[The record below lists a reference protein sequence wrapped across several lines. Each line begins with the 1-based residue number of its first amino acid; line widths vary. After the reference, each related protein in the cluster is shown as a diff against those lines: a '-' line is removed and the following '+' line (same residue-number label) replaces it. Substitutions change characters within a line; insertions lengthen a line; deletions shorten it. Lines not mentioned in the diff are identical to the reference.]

1 MPFYKMKI
9 IFWGNGEF
17 ALVSLKKLASRYQI
31 LGVVASPDKRKGRG
45 LKIGIDPIKEF
56 SQRQRFSIYQ
66 PENFLSDFIDTLKKD
81 EPELFIVVNYGRKLT
96 KEILSIP
103 KIYSINL
110 HPSLLPRYRGPA
122 PINWVLINGEKKTGI
137 SVIKIGE
144 RIDAGE
150 IIYQKEIEI
159 REGENAGQLGRR
171 LAEEGALALLETIEL
186 IRHKKV
192 VLAAQ
197 NEKEATYF
205 PKLNKSDGE
214 IDWSKP
220 ASQIHNLIRGF
231 TPEPGAFTFWR
242 GKRIKLWKTRV
253 APKKFASSFFGE
265 ILKIDRDKGILVSTG
280 RNGLWI
286 EELQIEG
293 RRRMSSKEFIIGHR
307 ISENT
312 ILGRTKVS

>member
-1 MPFYKMKI
+1 M
-9 IFWGNGEF
+9 
-17 ALVSLKKLASRYQI
+17 
-31 LGVVASPDKRKGRG
+31 
-45 LKIGIDPIKEF
+45 
-56 SQRQRFSIYQ
+56 
-66 PENFLSDFIDTLKKD
+66 
-81 EPELFIVVNYGRKLT
+81 
-96 KEILSIP
+96 
-103 KIYSINL
+103 
-110 HPSLLPRYRGPA
+110 
-122 PINWVLINGEKKTGI
+122 
-137 SVIKIGE
+137 
-144 RIDAGE
+144 
-150 IIYQKEIEI
+150 
-159 REGENAGQLGRR
+159 
-171 LAEEGALALLETIEL
+171 
-186 IRHKKV
+186 
-192 VLAAQ
+192 LAAQ